1 MKIFKKNLSSNQQ
14 VINKNDVVMTLV
26 ETPFRAFRSNKRKK
40 KMFTSERTKRNE
52 AVTEEV
58 RSVTPV
64 AGIGSTETA
73 ARAAAGAL
81 GRRKCVRDAR
91 HLCVYDGEVKVNVAC
106 CFTV

>member
-1 MKIFKKNLSSNQQ
+1 M
-14 VINKNDVVMTLV
+14 
-26 ETPFRAFRSNKRKK
+26 
-40 KMFTSERTKRNE
+40 
-52 AVTEEV
+52 
-58 RSVTPV
+58 TPV
-64 AGIGSTETA
+64 AGMGSTETA

>member
-1 MKIFKKNLSSNQQ
+1 MKNFKKNLSSNQQ

-26 ETPFRAFRSNKRKK
+26 ETPFRALHSNKRKNT
-40 KMFTSERTKRNE
+40 FTNEGTKRSE

-91 HLCVYDGEVKVNVAC
+91 HLCVHDGELNANVGSG
-106 CFTV
+106 FTV